1 MRFPALL
8 ALVLAPALAGAQL
21 LPLAPVRNVQE
32 SFFGTAVD
40 DPYRYFENLKDPE
53 VSAWMKAHAD
63 SARRTLDSLPAYAS
77 MLARVAEL
85 DDAVAARIGSVQ
97 RVASGRLFYT
107 RRGAEE
113 NTFKLYTR
121 KSIGT
126 AETRLADPDDWQKR
140 TGKPHAINYFA
151 PSRDGRHVAFGVSE
165 SGSEDASIYVMEVAT
180 GKLIGKPIDRAQY
193 PEISW
198 RPDNRSFFFLR
209 EQKLEPG
216 MAVTERYQKA
226 RSYLYA
232 LGADPDKLP
241 EVLGIGNARVKI
253 RAADFPYV
261 VSIPGS
267 NWAIALVQ
275 AGVQREFALYAAPL
289 AGVGKPDTPWVK
301 ICDEHEKVTDF
312 AVRGDD
318 IYLRTHRRSPRHEVV
333 RTSLRKPSMANAESV
348 VPATDL
354 VLDNM
359 ALARD
364 ALYLE
369 YRDGAVKR
377 LKRLAFT
384 ARAAMEDVTLPF
396 TGSISLVAP
405 NSRLDGVL
413 FSMMGWE
420 RASQLYRYDPKSRQV
435 TNTGLQPRGKFDLP
449 PDLVATEV
457 RVRSHDG
464 AMVPLSIVHKKGLK
478 LDGSNPALLYGY
490 GSYGISENASFI
502 PRRLAWIERGGVFA
516 VANVR
521 GSGAYGEEWYKAG
534 YKGTKPNT
542 WADFIA
548 CAEFLVKQGYTSS
561 PRLGILGGSAG
572 GILVGRALT
581 ERPDL
586 FGAAVPVVGVLD
598 AVRAETTANGVPNIP
613 EFGTVKKEDEFRALL
628 AMSAFHH
635 VKDGIKYPAVML
647 PHGFNDPRVDV
658 WHSAKMAA
666 RLMAANP
673 GGNPVLLNIDYESG
687 HGVGSTKK
695 QSQRQT
701 ADIYSFLLWQA
712 GDPAFQLPVAR

>member
-8 ALVLAPALAGAQL
+8 ALLLAPALAGAQA
-21 LPLAPVRNVQE
+21 LPVAPVRNVQDR
-32 SFFGTAVD
+32 FFGTTVD

-53 VSAWMKAHAD
+53 VGAWMKAHAD
-63 SARRTLDSLPAYAS
+63 SARRTLDGLSAYAKL
-77 MLARVAEL
+77 LARVAEL
-85 DDAVAARIGSVQ
+85 DDAVTARIGSVQ
-97 RVASGRLFYT
+97 RMASGRLFYT

-121 KSIGT
+121 KSVDG
-126 AETRLADPDDWQKR
+126 AEQRLADPDDWQKR

-151 PSRDGRHVAFGVSE
+151 PSRDGRYVAFGVSE

-180 GKLIGKPIDRAQY
+180 RTLIGKPVQRAQY
-193 PEISW
+193 PNISW

-226 RSYLYA
+226 RSYLYT
-232 LGADPDKLP
+232 LGADPDKLT

-253 RAADFPYV
+253 RATDFPYV
-261 VSIPGS
+261 FSVPGS
-267 NWAIALVQ
+267 NWAIALVE
-275 AGVQREFALYAAPL
+275 AGVQREIALYAAPL
-289 AGVGKPDTPWVK
+289 ATVGKPNTPWVK
-301 ICDEHEKVTDF
+301 ICDTDDKVSGF
-312 AVRGDD
+312 EVRGDD

-333 RTSLRKPSMANAESV
+333 RTSLRRPHIANAASF

-384 ARAAMEDVTLPF
+384 AGAVMQEITLPF
-396 TGSISLVAP
+396 AGSVSLAAP
-405 NSRLDGVL
+405 NPRLDGVL
-413 FSMMGWE
+413 FNLMGWE
-420 RASQLYRYDPKSRQV
+420 RASQVYHYDPKRRQV
-435 TNTGLQPRGKFDLP
+435 ANTGLQPLGKFDLP
-449 PDLVATEV
+449 PDLVASEV
-457 RVRSHDG
+457 KVQSHDG
-464 AMVPLSIVHKKGLK
+464 ALVPLSIVHKKGVK

-490 GSYGISENASFI
+490 GSYGISEDASFI
-502 PRRLAWIERGGVFA
+502 PRRLAWLERGGVFA

-542 WADFIA
+542 WKDFIA
-548 CAEFLVKQGYTSS
+548 CAEFLVKQGYTS
-561 PRLGILGGSAG
+561 RAKLGILGGSAG

-613 EFGTVKKEDEFRALL
+613 EFGTVKNEDEFRALL
-628 AMSAFHH
+628 AMSAYHH
-635 VKDGIKYPAVML
+635 VKDGINYPAVML

-673 GGNPVLLNIDYESG
+673 GGKPVLLNIDYESG

-695 QSQRQT
+695 QSQRQA

-712 GDPAFQLPVAR
+712 GDPEFQPPAAK